1 MSGTITGARTG
12 SYGPRIMIVWKVL
25 EQDIAG
31 NRSKV
36 EAISYMDVA
45 GTISYSGRNTVN
57 ITIDSSRTSKTAK
70 SSSSGAWKRELNRH
84 TAWVNH
90 SSDGTRSITIAS
102 SYNVNISWLGQ
113 WISNISAG
121 ATVTLNSIPR
131 ASTINSAKIPYS
143 LQAPKGKASANS
155 ITLSLS
161 KKYSGYT
168 HYIKLEHGNT
178 FIGEWNNQSNPTSL
192 ELNTTHVERI
202 FKALPNSTSG
212 TLKLTVTTKNGS
224 SNIGSTSKNIT
235 ANLHSN
241 SGPYFTSNTI
251 GIAGSGT
258 DKSWGVYIQS
268 ISKASITSSASAGLG
283 ATLRSISI
291 SQGSSVVGSSTG
303 AKVSATSPTIT
314 ASGSVAFKY
323 TVIDSRGNKTE
334 ETKTISVLPYV
345 NPSVNTF
352 SAQRNATTST
362 TANVSYN
369 VSYSPVNRKNKLTIV
384 SKYTGTAT
392 GTPVNKTFSGTGTAR
407 ATDSSSYSVTN
418 LNKFGNFNF
427 SITITDSLGNK
438 SSNVYSMT
446 SSALPLSLDKNN
458 KGIGVGK
465 DYERGALDVG
475 GDAYISG
482 KLYLNNI
489 DISQGNHS
497 NNKTFTVG
505 GGANS
510 YYPVTIAGQGK
521 FAWNRYTISRA
532 YNAPAPNTWNTST
545 HKGGLTFAF
554 EWLGDNYWGGN
565 SGNIY
570 RVIAFQETYSTM
582 VGGMSYSLSGIVVW
596 LRGGGAQYTLHS
608 ERGSQADVKVHL
620 NGFTESAPN
629 RSYPVRNNNSQVQ
642 SEVYARYPVRGDGRY
657 LYQDGER
664 VVTRGSNTN
673 GEWVRFAD
681 GTQIAWKENQ
691 RIDTYVNG
699 RVLTGVWTLPA
710 TFTSIR
716 PTCFL
721 EKDAYSGSNAV
732 NKATTG
738 SLVNPNSAGN
748 YTTAN
753 IYIYF
758 GDDAPANKNYGTG
771 VRAMVIGRWK

>member
-12 SYGPRIMIVWKVL
+12 SYGPRIMIDWKVL

-45 GTISYSGRNTVN
+45 GTISYTGRNTVN

-102 SYNVNISWLGQ
+102 SYNVNISWKGQ

-131 ASTINSAKIPYS
+131 ASTINSASIPYH

-155 ITLSLS
+155 ISISLS

-168 HYIKLEHGNT
+168 HYIKLEHGST

-192 ELNTTHVERI
+192 ELNTTHVDRM

-212 TLKLTVTTKNGS
+212 TFKLTVTTKNGS

-268 ISKASITSSASAGLG
+268 ISKASVTSSASAGLG

-291 SQGSSVVGSSTG
+291 TQGSNAIGSSTG
-303 AKVSATSPTIT
+303 AKVSATSPTLT

-345 NPSVNTF
+345 TPSVNTF

-362 TANVSYN
+362 TANISYN
-369 VSYSPVNRKNKLTIV
+369 VSYSPVNGKNKLTIV

-392 GTPVNKTFSGTGTAR
+392 GTPVNKTFAGTGTAR

-418 LNKFGNFNF
+418 LNKFGNFDF
-427 SITITDSLGNK
+427 SIEITDSLGNK

-446 SSALPLSLDKNN
+446 SSALPLTLDKNN
-458 KGIGVGK
+458 QGIGVGK

-482 KLYLNNI
+482 ALYPEGGIEPVRINGSDNLNNI
-489 DISQGNHS
+489 QTPG
-497 NNKTFTVG
+497 FYF
-505 GGANS
+505 NS
-510 YYPVTIAGQGK
+510 VNTQVATIA
-521 FAWNRYTISRA
+521 
-532 YNAPAPNTWNTST
+532 NTPSD
-545 HKGGLTFAF
+545 FAF
-554 EWLGDNYWGGN
+554 SLHVLKNAGVTQVFYEYRTGYY
-565 SGNIY
+565 NIY
-570 RVIAFQETYSTM
+570 IRNYYNGTWDTWRSIAT
-582 VGGMSYSLSGIVVW
+582 
-596 LRGGGAQYTLHS
+596 
-608 ERGSQADVKVHL
+608 
-620 NGFTESAPN
+620 TEA
-629 RSYPVRNNNSQVQ
+629 
-642 SEVYARYPVRGDGRY
+642 
-657 LYQDGER
+657 
-664 VVTRGSNTN
+664 VTPTSGSNTN
-673 GEWVRFAD
+673 GEWVRFPD
-681 GTQIAWKENQ
+681 GTQICWGTNTAIFSGDAWRTHRYQDYPVAFKAIPSITVTVFNGGGTGLIATVDSGQTTTARARIMITTKTKAEEN
-691 RIDTYVNG
+691 
-699 RVLTGVWTLPA
+699 
-710 TFTSIR
+710 FTS
-716 PTCFL
+716 
-721 EKDAYSGSNAV
+721 
-732 NKATTG
+732 ATKH
-738 SLVNPNSAGN
+738 N
-748 YTTAN
+748 YQWQA
-753 IYIYF
+753 
-758 GDDAPANKNYGTG
+758 
-771 VRAMVIGRWK
+771 IGRWK

>member
-12 SYGPRIMIVWKVL
+12 SYGPRIMIEWKVL

-45 GTISYSGRNTVN
+45 GTISYTGRNTVN

-102 SYNVNISWLGQ
+102 SYNVNISWKGQ

-131 ASTINSAKIPYS
+131 ASTINSASIPYY

-155 ITLSLS
+155 ISISLS

-192 ELNTTHVERI
+192 ELNTTHVDRM

-212 TLKLTVTTKNGS
+212 TFKLTVTTKNGS

-268 ISKASITSSASAGLG
+268 ISKASVTSSASAGLG

-303 AKVSATSPTIT
+303 AKVSATSPAIT

-323 TVIDSRGNKTE
+323 TVTDSRGNKTE

-345 NPSVNTF
+345 TPSVNTF

-362 TANVSYN
+362 TANISYN
-369 VSYSPVNRKNKLTIV
+369 VSYSPVNGKNKLTIV

-392 GTPVNKTFSGTGTAR
+392 GTPVNKTFTGTGTAR

-418 LNKFGNFNF
+418 LNKFGNFDF

-438 SSNVYSMT
+438 SSNIYSMT
-446 SSALPLSLDKNN
+446 SSALPLTLDKNN
-458 KGIGVGK
+458 QGIGVGK
-465 DYERGALDVG
+465 DYTKGALDVG
-475 GDAYISG
+475 GDAYIDG
-482 KLYLNNI
+482 KLYV
-489 DISQGNHS
+489 
-497 NNKTFTVG
+497 NNK
-505 GGANS
+505 
-510 YYPVTIAGQGK
+510 
-521 FAWNRYTISRA
+521 
-532 YNAPAPNTWNTST
+532 
-545 HKGGLTFAF
+545 
-554 EWLGDNYWGGN
+554 E
-565 SGNIY
+565 
-570 RVIAFQETYSTM
+570 
-582 VGGMSYSLSGIVVW
+582 
-596 LRGGGAQYTLHS
+596 
-608 ERGSQADVKVHL
+608 
-620 NGFTESAPN
+620 
-629 RSYPVRNNNSQVQ
+629 VQ
-642 SEVYARYPVRGDGRY
+642 STAGSNSTGNFNTVNNVANGVTFQHMSASATNNPGAWGFLFDMMGGTTHNAQIYLERDGKQRLFTRARTNGTWKSWKRILD
-657 LYQDGER
+657 DGEDAI
-664 VVTRGSNTN
+664 TRGSNSN
-673 GEWVRFAD
+673 GEWVRFPD

-771 VRAMVIGRWK
+771 VRAMVIGKWK

>member
-12 SYGPRIMIVWKVL
+12 SYGPRIMIDWKVL

-155 ITLSLS
+155 ISISLS

-268 ISKASITSSASAGLG
+268 ISKASVTSSASPGLG

-345 NPSVNTF
+345 TPSVNTF
-352 SAQRNATTST
+352 SAKRNATTST
-362 TANVSYN
+362 TANISYN
-369 VSYSPVNRKNKLTIV
+369 VSYSPVNGKNKLTIV

-418 LNKFGNFNF
+418 LNKFGNFDF

-465 DYERGALDVG
+465 DYTKGALDVG
-475 GDAYISG
+475 GDAYIDG
-482 KLYLNNI
+482 KLYV
-489 DISQGNHS
+489 
-497 NNKTFTVG
+497 NNKEIQSTAGSNSTGDLNTINNVTNGVTFQHISASATNNPGAWGFLFDMMG
-505 GGANS
+505 GTTHNAQI
-510 YYPVTIAGQGK
+510 YLERDGK
-521 FAWNRYTISRA
+521 QRLFTRARTNGTWKGWNKVA
-532 YNAPAPNTWNTST
+532 YDS
-545 HKGGLTFAF
+545 
-554 EWLGDNYWGGN
+554 
-565 SGNIY
+565 
-570 RVIAFQETYSTM
+570 
-582 VGGMSYSLSGIVVW
+582 
-596 LRGGGAQYTLHS
+596 
-608 ERGSQADVKVHL
+608 DV
-620 NGFTESAPN
+620 SAL
-629 RSYPVRNNNSQVQ
+629 
-642 SEVYARYPVRGDGRY
+642 EI
-657 LYQDGER
+657 
-664 VVTRGSNTN
+664 TRGSNTN
-673 GEWVRFAD
+673 GEWVRFPD

-691 RIDTYVNG
+691 RIDTFVNG
-699 RVLTGVWTLPA
+699 RVLTGVWTLPV

>member
-12 SYGPRIMIVWKVL
+12 SYGPRIMIDWKVL

-102 SYNVNISWLGQ
+102 SYNVNISWKGQ

-131 ASTINSAKIPYS
+131 ASTINSASIPYY

-155 ITLSLS
+155 ISISLS
-161 KKYSGYT
+161 KKYSSYT

-192 ELNTTHVERI
+192 TLNTTHVDRM

-212 TLKLTVTTKNGS
+212 TFKLTVTTKNGS

-268 ISKASITSSASAGLG
+268 ISKASVTSSASPGLG

-291 SQGSSVVGSSTG
+291 SQGSNAIGSSTG

-369 VSYSPVNRKNKLTIV
+369 VSYSPVNGKNKLTIV

-392 GTPVNKTFSGTGTAR
+392 GTPVNKTFTGTGTAR

-418 LNKFGNFNF
+418 LNKFGNFDF

-465 DYERGALDVG
+465 DYTKGALDVG
-475 GDAYISG
+475 GDAYIDGNLYINGDKNFFKNLSKGNTNLNTLVDSG
-482 KLYLNNI
+482 AYRLNNGHTNAPSGHEW
-489 DISQGNHS
+489 SQML
-497 NNKTFTVG
+497 TVYG
-505 GGANS
+505 GGDTVSQMIFN
-510 YYPVTIAGQGK
+510 
-521 FAWNRYTISRA
+521 
-532 YNAPAPNTWNTST
+532 YN
-545 HKGGLTFAF
+545 GGRLKTR
-554 EWLGDNYWGGN
+554 
-565 SGNIY
+565 SGNPPEVNGKGTWKSWKEIPY
-570 RVIAFQETYSTM
+570 ME
-582 VGGMSYSLSGIVVW
+582 
-596 LRGGGAQYTLHS
+596 
-608 ERGSQADVKVHL
+608 DVNAL
-620 NGFTESAPN
+620 
-629 RSYPVRNNNSQVQ
+629 Q
-642 SEVYARYPVRGDGRY
+642 
-657 LYQDGER
+657 
-664 VVTRGSNTN
+664 VTRGSNSN
-673 GEWVRFAD
+673 GEWVRFPD
-681 GTQIAWKENQ
+681 GTQICWKWGLDPGTIKTNIKSGGGANQ
-691 RIDTYVNG
+691 
-699 RVLTGVWTLPA
+699 
-710 TFTSIR
+710 
-716 PTCFL
+716 
-721 EKDAYSGSNAV
+721 
-732 NKATTG
+732 
-738 SLVNPNSAGN
+738 
-748 YTTAN
+748 
-753 IYIYF
+753 
-758 GDDAPANKNYGTG
+758 GTG
-771 VRAMVIGRWK
+771 WRSGNISWKFPASFGVGEVASFATSRTWYNWATGNGVTNSSAEFIQWAMAEGNATKLDVMAIGRWK

>member
-12 SYGPRIMIVWKVL
+12 SYGPRIMIEWKVL

-131 ASTINSAKIPYS
+131 ASTINSASIPYS

-155 ITLSLS
+155 ISISLS

-212 TLKLTVTTKNGS
+212 TLKLTVTTKSGS
-224 SNIGSTSKNIT
+224 SNIGSASTNIT

-251 GIAGSGT
+251 GIAGSGL
-258 DKSWGVYIQS
+258 DKTWGAYVQS
-268 ISKASITSSASAGLG
+268 VSKASITSSASAGLG

-291 SQGSSVVGSSTG
+291 SQGSSVIGSSTG
-303 AKVSATSPTIT
+303 AKVTATSPTLT

-345 NPSVNTF
+345 TPSVNTF

-369 VSYSPVNRKNKLTIV
+369 VSYSPVNGKNKLTIV

-418 LNKFGNFNF
+418 LNKFGNFDF

-446 SSALPLSLDKNN
+446 SSALPLTLDKNN
-458 KGIGVGK
+458 QGIGVGK
-465 DYERGALDVG
+465 DYTRGALDVG
-475 GDAYISG
+475 GDAYIDG
-482 KLYLNNI
+482 KLYVNNSEIQSTAGSRSTTNLNDINNVSNGVIFQHVAHSAPNNPGSVWGFLI
-489 DISQGNHS
+489 DI
-497 NNKTFTVG
+497 
-505 GGANS
+505 
-510 YYPVTIAGQGK
+510 
-521 FAWNRYTISRA
+521 
-532 YNAPAPNTWNTST
+532 
-545 HKGGLTFAF
+545 
-554 EWLGDNYWGGN
+554 
-565 SGNIY
+565 
-570 RVIAFQETYSTM
+570 
-582 VGGMSYSLSGIVVW
+582 
-596 LRGGGAQYTLHS
+596 RGGGTQNNAQFFLARDGAQEMFT
-608 ERGSQADVKVHL
+608 RAKTNGAWKNWNKVAYDS
-620 NGFTESAPN
+620 NVMP
-629 RSYPVRNNNSQVQ
+629 
-642 SEVYARYPVRGDGRY
+642 
-657 LYQDGER
+657 
-664 VVTRGSNTN
+664 TRGSNSN
-673 GEWVRFAD
+673 GEWVRYPD

-691 RIDTYVNG
+691 RIDTFVNG
-699 RVLTGVWTLPA
+699 RVLTGVWTLPV

>member
-12 SYGPRIMIVWKVL
+12 SYGPRIMIDWKVL

-45 GTISYSGRNTVN
+45 GTISYTGRNTVN

-131 ASTINSAKIPYS
+131 ASTINSASIPYY

-155 ITLSLS
+155 ISISLS

-251 GIAGSGT
+251 GISGSGT

-268 ISKASITSSASAGLG
+268 ISKASIASSASAGLG

-303 AKVSATSPTIT
+303 AKVSATSPTLT

-352 SAQRNATTST
+352 SAKRNATTST
-362 TANVSYN
+362 TANISYN
-369 VSYSPVNRKNKLTIV
+369 VSYSPVNGKNKLTIV
-384 SKYTGTAT
+384 SKYTGTAS

-418 LNKFGNFNF
+418 LNKFGNFDF

-446 SSALPLSLDKNN
+446 SSALPLSIDKNN

-465 DYERGALDVG
+465 DYTKGALDVG
-475 GDAYISG
+475 GDAYIDGNLYVNGAKNFFKNLSTTGTNLNTLVDSG
-482 KLYLNNI
+482 AYRLNSGHTNAPSGH
-489 DISQGNHS
+489 DWSQML
-497 NNKTFTVG
+497 TIYG
-505 GGANS
+505 GGDTVSQMIFN
-510 YYPVTIAGQGK
+510 
-521 FAWNRYTISRA
+521 
-532 YNAPAPNTWNTST
+532 YN
-545 HKGGLTFAF
+545 GGRLKTR
-554 EWLGDNYWGGN
+554 
-565 SGNIY
+565 SGNPPE
-570 RVIAFQETYSTM
+570 VN
-582 VGGMSYSLSGIVVW
+582 GK
-596 LRGGGAQYTLHS
+596 
-608 ERGSQADVKVHL
+608 GSWKSWKEIPYMEDVNAL
-620 NGFTESAPN
+620 
-629 RSYPVRNNNSQVQ
+629 Q
-642 SEVYARYPVRGDGRY
+642 
-657 LYQDGER
+657 
-664 VVTRGSNTN
+664 VTRGSNAN
-673 GEWVRFAD
+673 GEWVRFPD
-681 GTQIAWKENQ
+681 GTQICWKWGLDPGTIKTNNKSGGGANQ
-691 RIDTYVNG
+691 
-699 RVLTGVWTLPA
+699 
-710 TFTSIR
+710 
-716 PTCFL
+716 
-721 EKDAYSGSNAV
+721 
-732 NKATTG
+732 
-738 SLVNPNSAGN
+738 
-748 YTTAN
+748 
-753 IYIYF
+753 
-758 GDDAPANKNYGTG
+758 GTG
-771 VRAMVIGRWK
+771 WRSSNISWKFPASFGAGEVASFATSRTWYNWATGNGVTNSSAEFIQWAVAEGNATKLDVMAIGRWK

>member
-12 SYGPRIMIVWKVL
+12 SYGPRIMIEWKVL

-131 ASTINSAKIPYS
+131 ASTINSASIPYH

-155 ITLSLS
+155 ISISLS

-168 HYIKLEHGNT
+168 HYIKLEHGST

-192 ELNTTHVERI
+192 TLNTTHVDRM
-202 FKALPNSTSG
+202 FKALPNSKSG
-212 TLKLTVTTKNGS
+212 TFKLTVTTKNGS

-268 ISKASITSSASAGLG
+268 ISKASVTSSASPGLG

-303 AKVSATSPTIT
+303 AKVSATSPTLT
-314 ASGSVAFKY
+314 ASGSIAFKY

-345 NPSVNTF
+345 TPSVNTF
-352 SAQRNATTST
+352 SAKRNATTST
-362 TANVSYN
+362 TANISYN
-369 VSYSPVNRKNKLTIV
+369 VSYSPVNGKNKLKIV
-384 SKYTGTAT
+384 SKYTGTAS

-418 LNKFGNFNF
+418 LNKFGNFDF

-446 SSALPLSLDKNN
+446 SSALPLSIDKNN

-475 GDAYISG
+475 GNAYISG
-482 KLYLNNI
+482 KLYPEGGIEPTKVPSGANLNNYQAPGFYFNGSNAEVQK
-489 DISQGNHS
+489 ISNTPS
-497 NNKTFTVG
+497 NFAFSLNVYRNAGVTQVFYEYLTSNYNVYIRDYYDGRWSAWKRLATISDVTN
-505 GGANS
+505 GANS
-510 YYPVTIAGQGK
+510 AKP
-521 FAWNRYTISRA
+521 
-532 YNAPAPNTWNTST
+532 
-545 HKGGLTFAF
+545 
-554 EWLGDNYWGGN
+554 
-565 SGNIY
+565 
-570 RVIAFQETYSTM
+570 
-582 VGGMSYSLSGIVVW
+582 
-596 LRGGGAQYTLHS
+596 
-608 ERGSQADVKVHL
+608 
-620 NGFTESAPN
+620 
-629 RSYPVRNNNSQVQ
+629 
-642 SEVYARYPVRGDGRY
+642 
-657 LYQDGER
+657 
-664 VVTRGSNTN
+664 TRGSNTN
-673 GEWVRFAD
+673 GEWVRFPD
-681 GTQIAWKENQ
+681 GTQICWKWGLDPGTLKTNNKSGGGANQ
-691 RIDTYVNG
+691 
-699 RVLTGVWTLPA
+699 
-710 TFTSIR
+710 
-716 PTCFL
+716 
-721 EKDAYSGSNAV
+721 
-732 NKATTG
+732 
-738 SLVNPNSAGN
+738 
-748 YTTAN
+748 
-753 IYIYF
+753 
-758 GDDAPANKNYGTG
+758 GTG
-771 VRAMVIGRWK
+771 WRSSNISWKFPAVFGAGEVASFATSRTWYNWATGNGVTNSSAEFIQWAMAEGNATKLDVMAIGRWK

>member
-1 MSGTITGARTG
+1 MSGTIVGARTG
-12 SYGPRIMIVWKVL
+12 SYGPRIMIDWKVL

-131 ASTINSAKIPYS
+131 ASTINSASIPYH
-143 LQAPKGKASANS
+143 LQAPKGVASANS
-155 ITLSLS
+155 ISISLS

-192 ELNTTHVERI
+192 VLNTTHVDRM

-212 TLKLTVTTKNGS
+212 TFKLTVTTKNGS
-224 SNIGSTSKNIT
+224 SNIGSASVNIT

-268 ISKASITSSASAGLG
+268 ISKASIASSASAGLG

-303 AKVSATSPTIT
+303 AKVSATSPTLT

-362 TANVSYN
+362 TANISYN
-369 VSYSPVNRKNKLTIV
+369 VSYSPVNGKNKLTIV
-384 SKYTGTAT
+384 SKYTGTAS

-418 LNKFGNFNF
+418 LNKFGNFDF

-465 DYERGALDVG
+465 DYTKGALDVG
-475 GDAYISG
+475 GDAYIDGNLYINGAKNFFKNLSTTGTNLNTLVDSGAYRLNSGHTNAPSGHDWSQMLTVYGGGDTVSQMIFNYNGGRLKTRSGNPPEVSG
-482 KLYLNNI
+482 KGSWKPWKEIPYME
-489 DISQGNHS
+489 D
-497 NNKTFTVG
+497 V
-505 GGANS
+505 
-510 YYPVTIAGQGK
+510 
-521 FAWNRYTISRA
+521 
-532 YNAPAPNTWNTST
+532 NA
-545 HKGGLTFAF
+545 L
-554 EWLGDNYWGGN
+554 
-565 SGNIY
+565 
-570 RVIAFQETYSTM
+570 Q
-582 VGGMSYSLSGIVVW
+582 
-596 LRGGGAQYTLHS
+596 
-608 ERGSQADVKVHL
+608 
-620 NGFTESAPN
+620 
-629 RSYPVRNNNSQVQ
+629 
-642 SEVYARYPVRGDGRY
+642 
-657 LYQDGER
+657 
-664 VVTRGSNTN
+664 VTRGSNSN
-673 GEWVRFAD
+673 GEWVRYPD
-681 GTQIAWKENQ
+681 GTQICWKWGLDPGTIKTNNKSGGGANQ
-691 RIDTYVNG
+691 
-699 RVLTGVWTLPA
+699 
-710 TFTSIR
+710 
-716 PTCFL
+716 
-721 EKDAYSGSNAV
+721 
-732 NKATTG
+732 
-738 SLVNPNSAGN
+738 
-748 YTTAN
+748 
-753 IYIYF
+753 
-758 GDDAPANKNYGTG
+758 GTG
-771 VRAMVIGRWK
+771 WRSSNITWKFPASFGVGEVASFATSRTWYNWATGNGVTNSSAEFIQWAVAEGTATKLDVMAIGRWK